1 MWCLCFVELVCPP
14 EFIDDSF
21 SSTHPPQAS
30 TSTSSLEPFTI
41 NIPSP
46 TMTIRFAIGWR
57 LLSSIMARQT
67 IGRWLVCLSV
77 LCLFGNGSAFVAPL
91 LQHAKVWS
99 SIPSIL
105 LSTTDEA
112 AIDIESFAAPLIE
125 IERRRN
131 LAIISHPD
139 SGEELVLVCAS
150 TLFC

>member
-1 MWCLCFVELVCPP
+1 
-14 EFIDDSF
+14 
-21 SSTHPPQAS
+21 
-30 TSTSSLEPFTI
+30 
-41 NIPSP
+41 
-46 TMTIRFAIGWR
+46 
-57 LLSSIMARQT
+57 MARQT